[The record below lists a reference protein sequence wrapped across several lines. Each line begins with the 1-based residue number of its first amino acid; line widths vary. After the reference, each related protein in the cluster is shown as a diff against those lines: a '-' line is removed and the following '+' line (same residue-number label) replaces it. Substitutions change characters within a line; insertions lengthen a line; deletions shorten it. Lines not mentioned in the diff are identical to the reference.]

1 MKHFLEN
8 TFLLLIIVIGGAGIF
23 LSFSSN
29 STKEKNNEFTTTLNE
44 VYQNNSEQLAADWA
58 SFLHISGIPEV
69 GANMY
74 FEIQSYNSNATY
86 TLDLGNGIKKHF
98 KGKKQK
104 YKYKKAGQFDLKL
117 FITYNGKTKL
127 VHNEKMEIDRQV
139 VASRSNSSIN

>member
-23 LSFSSN
+23 LSFSGNSN
-29 STKEKNNEFTTTLNE
+29 EEENNKFTTTLDE
-44 VYQNNSEQLAADWA
+44 TYQSNAEQLAADWV
-58 SFLHISGIPEV
+58 SFLQISGIPEV

-86 TLDLGNGIKKHF
+86 TLDLGNGVKKHF

-104 YKYKKAGQFDLKL
+104 YSYKKAGQFDLKL

-127 VHNEKMEIDRQV
+127 VHNEKMDIDRQV
-139 VASRSNSSIN
+139 VASRSNSAIN